1 MFQDAEIFLFP
12 GDLVHLLKFYCQC
25 LKIETGSLG
34 GGEIFP
40 YLCKL
45 WISIF
50 LKIQDDENNNS
61 SSQSYGVS
69 WIFHK

>member
-45 WISIF
+45 
-50 LKIQDDENNNS
+50 
-61 SSQSYGVS
+61 
-69 WIFHK
+69 